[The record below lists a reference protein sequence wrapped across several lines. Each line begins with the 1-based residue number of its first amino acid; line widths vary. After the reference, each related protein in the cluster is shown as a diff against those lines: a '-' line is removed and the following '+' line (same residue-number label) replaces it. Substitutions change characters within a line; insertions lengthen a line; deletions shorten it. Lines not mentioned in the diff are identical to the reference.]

1 MLCYILFYDFFVAGR
16 GGGLVGDMSLSHVS
30 QLLEVPG
37 CFSITVITFIITVSL
52 NCSLVHSVQF

>member
-1 MLCYILFYDFFVAGR
+1 MLYFVLFFFA
-16 GGGLVGDMSLSHVS
+16 GGGGGVGGGGHVTFHVS

-37 CFSITVITFIITVSL
+37 CFSITVITITVSL

>member
-1 MLCYILFYDFFVAGR
+1 MLCYILFYYFFFAG
-16 GGGLVGDMSLSHVS
+16 GGGLVGGMSLSHVS

-37 CFSITVITFIITVSL
+37 CFSITVITITVSL